1 MIRDFFQSVIHYI
14 KKEYKFLIFIILL
27 FIILNFPLNYY
38 IDVGGGISDVSSR
51 IEVEDAYESKGSFNL
66 SYVTQIQANVLTYGL
81 SYLIPTWDRIDIGDY
96 KYDASED
103 IRDVEF
109 RSDLDLVTAISTS
122 EYWAYTLAGR
132 EIREVDSKIYVIATS
147 GDEFPNELKVAD
159 EIVSVDGNRYS
170 NVDEYIYYI
179 QEKNVGDSVTFQIV
193 RNKKEM
199 EVPCQIYQYEDRKL
213 IGVVLQIAKD
223 YEMDPKV
230 SIAFRSA
237 ESGPS
242 GGLITTLEIY
252 NQLTKEDLTKG
263 KVIAGT
269 GTIEGDGSVGEI
281 GGIEYKVLGAAS
293 AHADIFLCPNGDNYE
308 AAKKYIKDKKL
319 KIKLIA
325 VDTIYDAIEKLEGLD

>member
-193 RNKKEM
+193 RNKREM

-223 YEMDPKV
+223 YEAAGADCISVLTEPKWFLGDKNFLREIAASV
-230 SIAFRSA
+230 SIPCLRKDFTVD
-237 ESGPS
+237 EYM
-242 GGLITTLEIY
+242 IY
-252 NQLTKEDLTKG
+252 EAK
-263 KVIAGT
+263 A
-269 GTIEGDGSVGEI
+269 
-281 GGIEYKVLGAAS
+281 LGAS
-293 AHADIFLCPNGDNYE
+293 AVLLICSILSEAQLNEYLALCNE
-308 AAKKYIKDKKL
+308 L
-319 KIKLIA
+319 KISAAAPPACPA
-325 VDTIYDAIEKLEGLD
+325 VTICPSRRTTRSLSPATAA